1 MGTGEVGQQGQGV
14 QNGRGAGRASRK
26 TQRRFDYG
34 LCWERGRAGREGGQ
48 ELREEMKMFFHLLPG
63 EKGPGSDRENDG
75 KSHWSCWFERI
86 CLWNKLFISQ
96 L

>member
-1 MGTGEVGQQGQGV
+1 MGREWVVGQQEQGGCGTGV
-14 QNGRGAGRASRK
+14 GGALEGGLILASAGRG
-26 TQRRFDYG
+26 
-34 LCWERGRAGREGGQ
+34 ERAGREEG
-48 ELREEMKMFFHLLPG
+48 REGEWEAEVMKMFFHLLPG
-63 EKGPGSDRENDG
+63 EKGPGCDRENDG

>member
-1 MGTGEVGQQGQGV
+1 MGQQGQGGGTG
-14 QNGRGAGRASRK
+14 QEAGRGEEVCFWQVLGEQK
-26 TQRRFDYG
+26 EQG
-34 LCWERGRAGREGGQ
+34 GREGG
-48 ELREEMKMFFHLLPG
+48 REAAKEMKTFFPLPG
-63 EKGPGSDRENDG
+63 EKGPGCDRENDG

>member
-1 MGTGEVGQQGQGV
+1 M
-14 QNGRGAGRASRK
+14 K
-26 TQRRFDYG
+26 T
-34 LCWERGRAGREGGQ
+34 
-48 ELREEMKMFFHLLPG
+48 FFHLLPG
-63 EKGPGSDRENDG
+63 EKGPGCDRENDG

>member
-1 MGTGEVGQQGQGV
+1 MGREWGGIRDKGGHRTGGWR
-14 QNGRGAGRASRK
+14 RGGGLVLASAGKAE
-26 TQRRFDYG
+26 G
-34 LCWERGRAGREGGQ
+34 AGREGG
-48 ELREEMKMFFHLLPG
+48 REAEKEMKMFFHLLPG
-63 EKGPGSDRENDG
+63 EKGPSCDREDDG